1 MTVVVNLRNP
11 EEEKVLLAFLD
22 SLHYDYQNAPD
33 SVTLTSEQEK
43 EIVRRDAALTEGK
56 TSARNWDEIKKDLGN
71 VYR

>member
-1 MTVVVNLRNP
+1 MTVVVNLRSP

-22 SLHYDYQNAPD
+22 SLQYDYQTAPD
-33 SVTLTSEQEK
+33 DIALMSEQEK

-56 TSARNWDEIKKDLGN
+56 TSARNWDEIKKDLVN